1 MPWLTR
7 DEGRALLAR
16 EAERMPAR
24 FAGCAMCALVA
35 EDAAEVEIL
44 ASNEAAVV
52 VLDRYWVRRGHM
64 LVVVRRHVE
73 SIRAL
78 PWEEYASA
86 QRLAWEAARAAESAL
101 GAKRVYVAALG
112 AVAPLATTF
121 PHQHV
126 HVVPLYDGG
135 EPDKP
140 SRVLTWSEGIG
151 VYEPG
156 EAAEVAAALRRAW

>member
-1 MPWLTR
+1 
-7 DEGRALLAR
+7 
-16 EAERMPAR
+16 
-24 FAGCAMCALVA
+24 MCATA
-35 EDAAEVEIL
+35 MDGAAGGEIL
-44 ASNEAAVV
+44 AANDAAVA
-52 VLDRYWVRRGHM
+52 VLARYWVRRGHI
-64 LVVVRRHVE
+64 LVVLRRHVE

-121 PHQHV
+121 PHHHV

-135 EPDKP
+135 ESDKP

-151 VYEPG
+151 VYEAG
-156 EAAEVAAALRRAW
+156 EAAEIAAALRRAW